1 MLFINCV
8 FASPQEKILLVKDAH
23 YSYIGV
29 DNPNEVYGSY
39 YEEALENNSFDYDV
53 CIIPGK
59 GDDGPKYD
67 GSGDC
72 QVSTSTIDSNGMQ
85 VYDIIIW
92 FTGDDYGGEGGDTLT
107 STDQTELQTY
117 LNNSGKLFITG
128 QDIGST
134 IGATDFYEDYLHAIY
149 CKDDEDDYDLIG
161 ETNDPV
167 GDSLLID
174 ISGSGGA
181 DNQESPSLIF
191 YQEDGDI
198 YENNSFYYS
207 KTSSSGW
214 CWAKTGSW
222 YCVKCDDDN
231 YIYSDSSFSLPGVI
245 KADTGG
251 SDGYKVAYFAFG
263 FEGINNS
270 DDRVKVMNRTINYLA
285 GPKTEG
291 TKFYARS
298 LDNTSWED
306 LNITCDPLYSYC
318 LRKMNPKVNATCI
331 NPQLFGNI
339 TGAEFFV
346 NSTGEGN
353 GTGMNATDGKFS
365 EKKEIVNGNINVS
378 GYSGIYIVNTHC
390 NDSDNYWGKFDNY
403 SFVVDTTQP
412 LFDSPAISIK
422 NDDDG
427 KYINTNKP
435 NIEIKTLS
443 GKYKPDYMAFSC
455 NNQNWTD
462 WISYQQT
469 YSNFNITDLDYGCN
483 STDGNRTIYVRIRD
497 KAGNLGG
504 KSAGN
509 VDYPSD
515 WIILDRKSPKIN
527 LIFPKVDAWLNST
540 NLTFVFNFT
549 DEFSPEANCSLYLDR
564 TLNQTNSS
572 VSNNTNTNFSAS
584 NLLEGSHNWNITC
597 EDLAGNFN
605 SSGRGF
611 SIDLTPP
618 NTTDNS
624 SVSEP
629 WYGKN
634 QIVELSCSDPNLA
647 DGSSGSACNSTY
659 YCIANKSETC
669 NPTKVYNNTTKV
681 NITCEEGEICEKY
694 INYYSVDNAGNN
706 ETVKNSSFIRIDKK
720 PPEVQI
726 NSPSSEYVNKDTLV
740 NTTITDN
747 QTIDK
752 AYYNLSNS
760 TWSNSS
766 DLSQSGSYWLG
777 TLDTNSVSDGKYNLT
792 IYANDSFGN
801 LNNTKRVEIIIDNTP
816 PNTKDNSSSKWT
828 NKSQTIELNCSDDG
842 IGCNTT
848 LYCVDTSGTC
858 TPDTTYNSTN
868 KIEIGCEE
876 GYVCKN
882 YIRYRSNDSLGNLE
896 DIETSSQI
904 RIDKKAPQITID
916 NPKENETK
924 SGIVSLETTITEDVG
939 VNKSWYKIIN
949 TSDESQIFDEGNLSG
964 DFDTTWNS
972 TESISG
978 KENIT
983 FLVSANDSLGK
994 SEYNTS
1000 RNFTVDN
1007 TLPSVVIYYP
1017 KRIYL
1022 NQSFDLNLTAV
1033 ATSGNN
1039 LSFVSYNITNST
1051 GHTAANNSNATNHA
1065 EFSFTDFINISSWL
1079 DGKYN
1084 ISFYANQTNG
1094 NNGTDLT
1101 WFSVDRVAPNTTD
1114 NTNSSWNSTWFK
1126 ENKIVNLTC
1135 IDPNLS
1141 DGTSGSG
1148 CDKTLYCI
1156 NNSNGS
1162 CTPNQ
1167 NYQNHIEISCSKDNT
1182 CNKTVFY
1189 FSNDTVGNQEN
1200 ASKSNLILIDKQA
1213 PNTTDNSPSE
1223 WTNKSQTIELNCSDD
1238 GIGCNTTLYCV
1249 DTSGTCTPDT
1259 TYNST
1264 NKIEIGCEE
1273 GYVCKNYIRYRSNDT
1288 LGNLEDKKTS
1298 NQIRI
1303 DKQVPNTTDNSSS
1316 KWTNRNQT
1324 VELTC
1329 SDEGSGCNS
1338 TYYCVANKSNNCS
1351 SFLKGDLV
1359 NITCEEGEICEK
1371 YISYY
1376 SLDNAGNNETVK
1388 NSSLI
1393 RIDKKPPEIRD
1404 CIINISE
1411 DQNFNDSRIYLGD
1424 SVNFSTNV
1432 TDLREVSKAIIS
1444 VIKPSK
1450 SENISLSLKSGN
1462 QTNGTWTTSITPTE
1476 IGLYNITKVFAN
1488 DSLGN
1493 LNETKINL
1501 SFKVV
1506 EPSIKIDFKENNEID
1521 AGRNSS
1527 FNLTFNFN
1535 KTVSNQNLTL
1545 YIPDYYSN
1553 LTPWNCVNCT
1563 FSNPNVTVSQ
1573 KNITGLKLNT
1583 SISAGTPDQDLNS
1596 TWNLEFLGENYSET
1610 TKIKTPLLNI
1620 TNITCDRCNYFNETT
1635 CIVNQSRGFYLNF
1648 TIKNENL
1655 TNHTGEAYNVLFNL
1669 SSGIKEK
1676 SVSLGNLEP
1685 NSSNHTKIN
1694 FNISDVGIYTLNI
1707 RVEEGTGNYTTT
1719 KSYKVKVEDI
1729 KLPDFLGR
1737 SWDPNLD
1744 NFISNIN
1751 TSINKNFN
1759 KNETVEYF
1767 VKAKDNVGI
1776 ENVFAEIV
1784 NNNNSTNKSL
1794 NLESQY
1800 TEFDI
1805 WKFTN
1810 KTDDLGTYDIT
1821 KIYLNDTSGNLK
1833 EVNLTDFFEII
1844 ELNLSSSLS
1853 NQSIEINKTQT
1864 FYANISGNAS
1874 SISKVEAKISK
1885 PDNSTET
1892 INFNFENETNNTYFY
1907 NGNYSN
1913 IDLSGNYS
1921 VNTTV
1926 ILSSKI
1932 NKTENL
1938 NFSVP
1943 YGNISIN
1950 AEDRTLVENTI
1961 YDLPIFIV
1969 PNKGDLLNI
1978 SVNISIKDK
1987 TIINSTNK
1995 TSDIGDILWKDNYQG
2010 KAVFF
2015 PINSTEVGNTTIN
2028 ITSYSPNLNESRIIN
2043 INVIPNDTI
2052 PPEINKFTYYNT
2064 TNLNEINKFVIN
2076 TTETETAIKNVSVEV
2091 TWPSNITKN
2100 ISATLNP
2107 NNLYEINF
2115 NGTNETGVY
2124 KLKVHSCD
2132 LADNC
2137 NTTTTERFNVTNEY
2151 ETVTLTYNPYNKG
2164 DKINFNVSVKD
2175 VRNLSV
2181 EGFNLTLILNKDVK
2195 NVTLVNNTITNFGS
2209 YRIEPK
2215 DNPEADKEKAD
2226 STNYTIYVNV
2236 EKNGNEGEYNES
2248 FVVSE
2253 EIPTEIIYPETG
2265 YYPPNTGVDMNV
2277 SVVDMHSEVVKGAAV
2292 TAFCPHCTK
2301 DYARLTFDSETET
2314 YKGSSIF
2321 TAPNEDFG
2329 IFVYSS
2335 SYFGGNLGY
2344 TGRMFTTTKTTTEP
2358 SEGDGNGGGGN
2369 GGVPGITNC
2378 TCTEWKDKGCGLSNC
2393 SATEKYQTRVCNPAG
2408 CSAEKQCVYNPV
2420 CIPEKDFRISIDQEI
2435 LEIDQG
2441 KTKKGSIKLENIGGA
2456 KLSLTI
2462 SAEKECCDLNYTKSL
2477 ELEKKEIKVLPILVH
2492 PNLSQGAGEYSI
2504 KFKVESEGVEKEEN
2518 LRIVVKEN
2526 PSISYLKSIKN
2537 KLPKLE
2543 EEIKKYKETG
2553 VDVTDLEI
2561 KIREIKTLIE
2571 NSTLSIK
2578 TDNLDN
2584 LKKQT
2589 DEIKLKVGYIDN
2601 KLLTLKIKKF
2611 LLENKWSLILLVI
2624 LTLIFS
2630 YLITQVIYPHFR
2642 LSREIR
2648 SLEEKKQGLVNSR
2661 KETEKKYFLRKI
2673 NEKTFKDILV
2683 KTQQT
2688 IFEVRGKIRGKKE
2701 NKESLLKEK
2710 LVPTTLLIWIISLPV
2725 SFFRY
2730 LKGLVTKLK
2739 HKFGKIKLKDKVR
2752 DIKRKKLKIKQIISD
2767 PKFVNREVTL
2777 KGEVSF
2783 IQKTSKEE
2791 FIYKIRDETGDIYI
2805 FSNKEIKEGENTIT
2819 GVLHKSMIGQMYV
2832 EIKV

>member
-1 MLFINCV
+1 MKRIVLVLFLLLSINCV
-8 FASPQEKILLVKDAH
+8 FASPQENILLVKDAH
-23 YSYIGV
+23 YDYSNS
-29 DNPNEVYGSY
+29 DLAPY
-39 YEEALENNSFDYDV
+39 YTQALDSLDLNYTNCTV
-53 CIIPGK
+53 P
-59 GDDGPKYD
+59 DGTDSGPAYD
-67 GSGDC
+67 GEGDC
-72 QVSTSTIDSNGMQ
+72 DEDIGGMKN
-85 VYDIIIW
+85 YDIVIW
-92 FTGDDYGGEGGDTLT
+92 FTGNDYGDPFFTLT
-107 STDQTELQTY
+107 STDQEELQKY
-117 LNNSGKLFITG
+117 LDNGGKLFITG
-128 QDIGST
+128 QDIGYD

-149 CKDDEDDYDLIG
+149 CKDDIDDYNLIG
-161 ETNDPV
+161 ESNDEI
-167 GDSLLID
+167 GDGLLIN
-174 ISGSGGA
+174 ISGGA
-181 DNQESPSLIF
+181 ENQEYPSLIWHNG
-191 YQEDGDI
+191 EEATD
-198 YENNSFYYS
+198 ENVFAYS
-207 KTSSSGW
+207 TEKSGV
-214 CWAKTGSW
+214 
-222 YCVKCDDDN
+222 VKCDTGDWYTLQKDD
-231 YIYSDSSFSLPGVI
+231 LPGAI

-251 SDGYKVAYFAFG
+251 SEGYKVAYFAFG

-270 DDRVKVMNRTINYLA
+270 DERITVMNRTINYL
-285 GPKTEG
+285 GSPKTEG

-298 LDNTSWED
+298 LDNTNWED
-306 LNITCDPLYSYC
+306 LNITCNPEADYC

-353 GTGMNATDGKFS
+353 GTGMNATDGNFDS
-365 EKKEIVNGNINVS
+365 SNEVVNGSINVS
-378 GYSGIYIVNTHC
+378 DYSGIYIVNTHC
-390 NDSDNYWGKFDNY
+390 NDSDGYWGKFDNY
-403 SFVVDTTQP
+403 SFVVDKIQP
-412 LFDSPAISIK
+412 GF
-422 NDDDG
+422 
-427 KYINTNKP
+427 NKP
-435 NIEIKTLS
+435 PIKIEDGDRYTDKEKPEIKINSADLEDT
-443 GKYKPDYMAFSC
+443 DYMAFSC
-455 NNQNWTD
+455 NNTNWTD
-462 WISYQQT
+462 WVPYQKT
-469 YSNFNITDLDYGCN
+469 YSNFNITDSNFGCN
-483 STDGNRTIYVRIRD
+483 SGDGNRTIYVRIRD
-497 KAGNLGG
+497 KAGNLGYYG
-504 KSAGN
+504 EETY
-509 VDYPSD
+509 VSD
-515 WIILDRKSPKIN
+515 WIILDRNSSTIN
-527 LIFPKVDAWLNST
+527 LISPEVDAWLNST

-624 SVSEP
+624 SVDEP

-647 DGSSGSACNSTY
+647 DGSPGSGCNTTY

-694 INYYSVDNAGNN
+694 INYYSTDNAGNN
-706 ETVKNSSFIRIDKK
+706 EKTKNSSLIRIDKK
-720 PPEVQI
+720 PPEVNI
-726 NSPSSEYVNKDTLV
+726 TSPTSGFVNENILV

-747 QTIDK
+747 QTVDQV
-752 AYYNLSNS
+752 YYNLSNS

-777 TLDTNSVSDGKYNLT
+777 TLDTTSVSDGEYNLT
-792 IYANDSFGN
+792 IYANDSLGN
-801 LNNTKRVEIIIDNTP
+801 LNNTKRVDITVDNTP
-816 PNTKDNSSSKWT
+816 PNTTDNSSSEWT
-828 NKSQTIELNCSDDG
+828 EDNQTIELNCSDNG

-848 LYCVDTSGTC
+848 SYCVDTTGTC
-858 TPDTTYNSTN
+858 TPNITYSSTN
-868 KIEIGCEE
+868 KIEIGCNE
-876 GYVCKN
+876 GEVCKN

-896 DIETSSQI
+896 DIETSNQI
-904 RIDKKAPQITID
+904 KIDKKPPEISID
-916 NPKENETK
+916 SPEENETK

-939 VNKSWYKIIN
+939 VNESWYKIVN
-949 TSDESQIFDEGNLSG
+949 KTNKSQVFDEGNLTG

-972 TESISG
+972 TADISER
-978 KENIT
+978 ENVT
-983 FLVSANDSLGK
+983 FLVSANDSLGNPK
-994 SEYNTS
+994 YNTS

-1007 TLPSVVIYYP
+1007 SLPSVVIYYP
-1017 KRIYL
+1017 KMIYL

-1033 ATSGNN
+1033 ATSNNN
-1039 LSFVSYNITNST
+1039 LSFASYNITNST
-1051 GHTAANNSNATNHA
+1051 GDTAANNSTATNQA
-1065 EFSFTDFINISSWL
+1065 EFSFTDFINISDWS

-1084 ISFYANQTNG
+1084 LSFYANQTNG
-1094 NNGTDLT
+1094 NEGTDLN

-1114 NTNSSWNSTWFK
+1114 STNSTWNSTWFK
-1126 ENKIVNLTC
+1126 QNKIVNLTC
-1135 IDPNLS
+1135 LDPNLS

-1156 NNSNGS
+1156 NNSDGN

-1167 NYQNHIEISCSKDNT
+1167 NYQNPVEVSCSEDNT

-1189 FSNDTVGNQEN
+1189 HSNDTVGNQEN
-1200 ASKSNLILIDKQA
+1200 VNKSNLILIDKQA
-1213 PNTTDNSPSE
+1213 PNTTDNSSSE
-1223 WTNKSQTIELNCSDD
+1223 WTNKNQTIELNCSDS
-1238 GIGCNTTLYCV
+1238 GSGCNTTSYCV
-1249 DTSGTCTPDT
+1249 DTSGTCEPTDI
-1259 TYNST
+1259 YNNT
-1264 NKIEIGCEE
+1264 NKIKIGCNE

-1288 LGNLEDKKTS
+1288 LGNLENIKTS
-1298 NQIRI
+1298 EEIRI
-1303 DKQVPNTTDNSSS
+1303 DKQVPNTTDNSSVS
-1316 KWTNRNQT
+1316 EPWYGKNQT
-1324 VELTC
+1324 IELTC

-1338 TYYCVANKSNNCS
+1338 TYYCIANKSETCTLNVTYNDTT
-1351 SFLKGDLV
+1351 KI

-1376 SLDNAGNNETVK
+1376 SLDKAGNNETIK

-1424 SVNFSTNV
+1424 SVNFSTDI
-1432 TDLREVSKAIIS
+1432 TDLREVSKVS
-1444 VIKPSK
+1444 VNITNSSTSEIK
-1450 SENISLSLKSGN
+1450 ILDLKSGD

-1493 LNETKINL
+1493 LNETELNL

-1506 EPSIKIDFKENNEID
+1506 EPSVEIDFGENNEID
-1521 AGRNSS
+1521 AGRDSS

-1545 YIPDYYSN
+1545 YIPDSDYYSN
-1553 LTPWNCVNCT
+1553 LTSWNCVNCN
-1563 FSNPNVTVSQ
+1563 FSNPNVTVGQ
-1573 KNITGLKLNT
+1573 NITGLKLNT
-1583 SISAGTPDQDLNS
+1583 SISVGTPSQDLNS
-1596 TWNLEFLGENYSET
+1596 TWNLEFLGKNYSET

-1620 TNITCDRCNYFNETT
+1620 TNITCNRCNSFNEKT

-1676 SVSLGNLEP
+1676 SVSLGDLESD
-1685 NSSNHTKIN
+1685 SSNYTEVD

-1729 KLPDFLGR
+1729 KLPELLGK
-1737 SWDPNLD
+1737 SWSSNLD
-1744 NFISNIN
+1744 NFISDIN
-1751 TSINKNFN
+1751 TSINKSFN

-1767 VKAKDNVGI
+1767 VKAKDNVEI
-1776 ENVFAEIV
+1776 ENVFAEIF
-1784 NNNNSTNKSL
+1784 NNSNYTNKSL

-1810 KTDDLGTYDIT
+1810 KTDNLGTYNIT
-1821 KIYLNDTSGNLK
+1821 KIYLNDTSGNLE

-1853 NQSIEINKTQT
+1853 NQSIEINKTQI
-1864 FYANISGNAS
+1864 FSANISGNAS
-1874 SISKVEAKISK
+1874 AISKVEAKISK
-1885 PDNSTET
+1885 PDNSIET
-1892 INFNFENETNNTYFY
+1892 INFNFENETNNIYLY

-1932 NKTENL
+1932 NKTEQA
-1938 NFSVP
+1938 NFNVS

-1950 AEDRTLVENTI
+1950 AEDRTLVENTS

-1978 SVNISIKDK
+1978 SVNISIENEI
-1987 TIINSTNK
+1987 IINSTNK
-1995 TSDIGDILWKDNYQG
+1995 TSNIGDILWKDNYQG
-2010 KAVFF
+2010 KGVFF
-2015 PINSTEVGNTTIN
+2015 PIDSTANGTTTIN
-2028 ITSYSPNLNESRIIN
+2028 ITAYSPNLNESKSKSIN
-2043 INVIPNDTI
+2043 ISVIQNDNT
-2052 PPEINKFTYYNT
+2052 PPEINKFNYYNK
-2064 TNLNEINKFVIN
+2064 TNLNNINKFVIN
-2076 TTETETAIKNVSVEV
+2076 TTENETAIKNVSVEV
-2091 TWPSNITKN
+2091 TWPYNTTKNN

-2115 NGTNETGVY
+2115 NGTTENGTYEFKIY
-2124 KLKVHSCD
+2124 SCN
-2132 LADNC
+2132 LAGKC
-2137 NTTTTERFNVTNEY
+2137 TNTTTEEFNVTNKY

-2164 DKINFNVSVKD
+2164 DKIDFNVSVKD

-2181 EGFNLTLILNKDVK
+2181 EGFNLTLILNKDGE

-2209 YRIEPK
+2209 YQIEPE
-2215 DNPEADKEKAD
+2215 DEPGADKTSAA
-2226 STNYTIYVNV
+2226 STDYIIYVNV
-2236 EKNGNEGEYNES
+2236 KKNGNKGEYDES

-2277 SVVDMHSEVVKGAAV
+2277 SVVDMHSEVVEGAAV
-2292 TAFCPHCTK
+2292 TAYCPKCTK
-2301 DYARLTFDSETET
+2301 DYARLTFDSETGR

-2321 TAPNEDFG
+2321 TAPNENFE

-2344 TGRMFTTTKTTTEP
+2344 TGRMFTTTKTPEGESKTGGETTT
-2358 SEGDGNGGGGN
+2358 GGN

-2441 KTKKGSIKLENIGGA
+2441 KTKKDSIKLENIGGA

-2477 ELEKKEIKVLPILVH
+2477 ELEKKETKVLPILVH

-2578 TDNLDN
+2578 TDSLDN

-2589 DEIKLKVGYIDN
+2589 DEINLKVGYIEN

-2630 YLITQVIYPHFR
+2630 YLITQIIYPHFR

-2710 LVPTTLLIWIISLPV
+2710 LVPTALLIWIISLPV

-2739 HKFGKIKLKDKVR
+2739 HKFGKIKLKDKVN
-2752 DIKRKKLKIKQIISD
+2752 IKRKKLKIKQMISD

-2805 FSNKEIKEGENTIT
+2805 FSNKELKEGENTIT
-2819 GVLHKSMIGQMYV
+2819 GVLCKSMIGQMYV